1 MRRTLAAA
9 AASAVV
15 GVLTIPSAAH
25 AADCSVSSH
34 LRQGAR
40 SDQVACVQ
48 TALSEG
54 GYDVGPVDGAFG
66 PLTRAA
72 VVAYQGD
79 NGLVVDG
86 VVGPQT
92 GGSLTIWVAPAA
104 APSVSKPAP
113 AKPSSG
119 SSSGNSVWDR
129 LAQCESGGN
138 WSINTGNGYY
148 GGLQFLPSTWRANGG
163 SGMPHQASR
172 AEQIRVAE
180 NLRAKSG
187 FAPWPACSKKL
198 GLR

>member
-1 MRRTLAAA
+1 MKRLSLAGAA
-9 AASAVV
+9 VAAVAGILV
-15 GVLTIPSAAH
+15 IPSAAH
-25 AADCSVSSH
+25 GADCTVSSY

-40 SDQVACVQ
+40 NDQVACVQ
-48 TALSEG
+48 KTLLEG

-66 PLTRAA
+66 PQTRGA
-72 VVAYQGD
+72 VVAYQQD
-79 NGLVVDG
+79 NGLAVDG

-92 GGSLTIWVAPAA
+92 GGALTVWVAPA
-104 APSVSKPAP
+104 PAP
-113 AKPSSG
+113 AKSPSRPA
-119 SSSGNSVWDR
+119 SSGNNVSGGVWDR

-163 SGMPHQASR
+163 SGMPHQASK